1 MDMKTYKCPINR
13 FHRLEYAIVNSEEL
27 HERFEN
33 IPAIPKNGDTLEA
46 PNFDFVEINI
56 CKHRSESN
64 YPASLNEIIS
74 DGNINDTDEFQ
85 CRRKRIKHNDISL
98 MILSSSTKEDIS
110 DTDSIKVYVASG
122 MEDEAK
128 TIKYIKRFGSCHDI
142 VTQKEC
148 ISQAVCNLLER
159 IALKSLKPKCESL
172 NSFLHGNATM
182 ARKRTKS
189 AALRRPNHKRLCK
202 DPSSGV
208 SMSRN
213 KHQIYDVESCN
224 HIGETGN
231 QMSKYRQ
238 GNKDEQEAESLLEE
252 MLALFDISNVP
263 ECDRPVATKK
273 ENKKISK
280 KLRKSLFALSP
291 SIKRIAY
298 RYNKFYVY
306 AVKERKEYEME
317 RNQKIRD
324 VLKEHGI
331 DECEIA
337 PCSEHIKELSHVGAK
352 IRAGETKYGTLSCFI
367 NIRERRRRRE
377 RQGFVLSKHVAQG
390 CTNVYI
396 ANGRRRQLGTILPET
411 NRYEHGSLDIAA
423 AELHEE
429 IRQID
434 TTFRDSRADPLNGC
448 LHRYTGADKIVRT
461 GRKVHIWGA
470 NSRPG
475 LGVITAPEVIYDG
488 MKNPLIQVEDKDVT
502 DGMRFAE
509 EGDSGAIVCADD
521 PDKKCVHALAMV
533 VGTPTDETGEA
544 SANSKREYLTLPL
557 SKGFEQIEKAINGDI
572 ELI

>member
-1 MDMKTYKCPINR
+1 MDIQTYNVPVHYFPR
-13 FHRLEYAIVNSEEL
+13 FEYATVNSAEL
-27 HERFEN
+27 HKRFDN
-33 IPAIPKNGDTLEA
+33 IHAIPKTGDTLEA
-46 PNFDFVEINI
+46 PIFDFVEINI
-56 CKHRSESN
+56 CKHTSESN
-64 YPASLNEIIS
+64 YPASFNDIIA
-74 DGNINDTDEFQ
+74 DRNINDKDKFPS
-85 CRRKRIKHNDISL
+85 RRKRIKHNDISL
-98 MILSSSTKEDIS
+98 MILSSSTNEDIP

-128 TIKYIKRFGSCHDI
+128 TIKYIEKFGSCHDI
-142 VTQKEC
+142 VTQNGN

-159 IALKSLKPKCESL
+159 IALKPLKPKCESL
-172 NSFLHGNATM
+172 NSFLHGNGTIV
-182 ARKRTKS
+182 RKRTKS
-189 AALRRPNHKRLCK
+189 AAHQRTDHKRFCK
-202 DPSSGV
+202 YPSSGGNV
-208 SMSRN
+208 SRN
-213 KHQIYDVESCN
+213 EHRDYDVDSCN
-224 HIGETGN
+224 YIGETGN
-231 QMSKYRQ
+231 IMSKYRQ
-238 GNKDEQEAESLLEE
+238 GNIDMQDAESLLEE

-263 ECDRPVATKK
+263 ECDKPVVTKK
-273 ENKKISK
+273 ENMQISE

-291 SIKRIAY
+291 SIKRIGY

-306 AVKERKEYEME
+306 AVKEMKEYEME
-317 RNQKIRD
+317 RNQKIKE
-324 VLKEHGI
+324 VLKENGI

-337 PCSEHIKELSHVGAK
+337 PCSEHIKELVHVGAK
-352 IRAGETKYGTLSCFI
+352 IRAGETKYGTLSCFV
-367 NIRERRRRRE
+367 NIQDRRRRRE
-377 RQGFVLSKHVAQG
+377 RQGFVLSKHVAQD

-396 ANGRRRQLGTILPET
+396 SNGRRQLGTILPET

-434 TTFRDSRADPLNGC
+434 TKFRDSRADSLNGC
-448 LHRYTGADKIVRT
+448 LHRYTGTDKIVRK

-488 MKNPLIQVEDKDVT
+488 MKNPLIQVEDKDLT
-502 DGMRFAE
+502 NGMRFAE

-533 VGTPTDETGEA
+533 VGTPIDKTSEE